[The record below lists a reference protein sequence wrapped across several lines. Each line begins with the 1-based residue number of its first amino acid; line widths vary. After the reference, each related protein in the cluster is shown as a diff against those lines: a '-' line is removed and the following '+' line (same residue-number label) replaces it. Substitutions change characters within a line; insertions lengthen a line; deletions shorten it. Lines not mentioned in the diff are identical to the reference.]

1 MNDSSSQRS
10 PLGIGDE
17 TRGRSPFRLLLSVH
31 LRQSWRRLQ
40 SLTEQSP
47 LLLGLIAL
55 FIAGYFWIAFWLF
68 YHAFGFLSSFP
79 GLGPLL
85 SERLL
90 FILFAFLFILLLFS
104 NLIISYTN
112 LFRNRETTFL
122 LSLPVPA
129 ETIVRWKFLESV
141 LLASWAFLF
150 LISPFLVA
158 YGLVQDVPWHF
169 YPVTLLFLALFIIL
183 PGVVGTWLAIS
194 VARYMDRR
202 SFQVTALTLAVAI
215 LAGFAWWL
223 RGETGGDGQETRV
236 LVILDRLL
244 AKTAFAQFPWL
255 PSYWLASG
263 VLFWSEGAIGTALF
277 FATVLLSYASFF
289 GCLVSGMGGW
299 FYGAISEVHSR
310 GHVLGR
316 WQWFHQRRRRRRDAA
331 TDGAIGPVERLIRW
345 IPRLGRDVRALVVK
359 DIRLFWRD
367 TSQWGQSLVLFGL
380 LGVYIINLR
389 QFSQQLTQPFWVHLV
404 AYLNLAACSL
414 NLATLTTRFVYPQF
428 SLEGKRLWIVGLAP
442 LGLERVVRAKFWLA
456 LVASMLITLTLV
468 TLSCVM
474 LKMPFAR
481 VLYFAIAVTIM
492 CFTLTGMAVGL
503 GVLYPNFKEDN
514 PSKIVSGFGGTFCL
528 VLSFVYILCSVILL
542 AMGSPW
548 GAARSA
554 VGLVMASWAV
564 FLTISFA
571 FGWLPLAIGLR
582 RVRSIELD
590 GG

>member
-1 MNDSSSQRS
+1 M
-10 PLGIGDE
+10 LI
-17 TRGRSPFRLLLSVH
+17 
-31 LRQSWRRLQ
+31 
-40 SLTEQSP
+40 
-47 LLLGLIAL
+47 GLIAL
-55 FIAGYFWIAFWLF
+55 FVGGYFWIAFWLF

-90 FILFAFLFILLLFS
+90 FILFAFLFVLLLFS

-129 ETIVRWKFLESV
+129 ETIVSWKFLESI

-158 YGLVQDVPWHF
+158 YGLVQSVPWHF
-169 YPVTLLFLALFIIL
+169 YPMTLLFLGMFIVL
-183 PGVVGTWLAIS
+183 PGVVGTWLAIL

-202 SFQVTALTLAVAI
+202 SFQIAALTFGAI
-215 LAGFAWWL
+215 ILGGFAWWL
-223 RGETGGDGQETRV
+223 RAEAGAGDDQETRV

-263 VLFWSEGAIGTALF
+263 VLFWSEGAIRTALF
-277 FATVLLSYASFF
+277 FSSVLLSYALLF
-289 GCLVSGMGGW
+289 GWVVSTQMGTW
-299 FYGAISEVHSR
+299 FYSAISEVHSR

-316 WQWFHQRRRRRRDAA
+316 WQWFHNRQKARSSASDQV
-331 TDGAIGPVERLIRW
+331 TGPVERIIGW
-345 IPRLGRDVRALVVK
+345 IPKLGRDVRALVVK

-456 LVASMLITLTLV
+456 LIASLLITLSLV

-481 VLYFAIAVTIM
+481 VLYFAGAVTVM

-528 VLSFVYILCSVILL
+528 VLSFVYILSSVVLL

-548 GAARSA
+548 ETGGSAA
-554 VGLVMASWAV
+554 GLVAASWGIFV
-564 FLTISFA
+564 TISLA
-571 FGWLPLAIGLR
+571 FGWVPLAIGLR
-582 RVRSIELD
+582 RVRSIEME
-590 GG
+590 G